1 MHLSPCYPKIRDG
14 QLETSFKLKRII
26 MLPREGSGSLGPVAA
41 ALPGRSKSPVLVSIP
56 RTKSYLSV
64 GDASQFT
71 GNANTLK

>member
-1 MHLSPCYPKIRDG
+1 
-14 QLETSFKLKRII
+14 
-26 MLPREGSGSLGPVAA
+26 MLPREGSCSLGPVAA
-41 ALPGRSKSPVLVSIP
+41 ALSGRSKSPVLVSIP